1 MTELLVDA
9 RGLSCPQPVMEARK
23 ALTETKALEV
33 TVLVDAEA
41 PAENVA
47 RMARAMG
54 CDVMFQDEGGHIAV
68 RLSRSADQ
76 AALAAS
82 LRGAPPS
89 REDASAC
96 SPSKDVAVFFASA
109 TVGHGDDDLG
119 RLLMVA
125 FVKTLKSLSPQPRAL
140 LFMNGGVKLAAEG
153 SEVAGALR
161 ELEQGGATL
170 LVCGTCLDFFHLKE
184 KLAVGKVS
192 NMFEIASRLV
202 AADHVVRP

>member
-1 MTELLVDA
+1 
-9 RGLSCPQPVMEARK
+9 MEARK

-33 TVLVDAEA
+33 TVLVDTEA

-68 RLSRSADQ
+68 RLSRGADQ

-89 REDASAC
+89 REVPDTCSA
-96 SPSKDVAVFFASA
+96 PQNVAVFFASA
-109 TVGHGDDDLG
+109 TIGHGDDDLG

-125 FVKTLKSLSPQPRAL
+125 FVKTLKSLSPKPRAL

-153 SEVAGALR
+153 SELTEALR
-161 ELEQGGATL
+161 ELEAAGAEL

-184 KLAVGKVS
+184 RLAVGKIS